1 MASLFRY
8 DSTEAAVRARGEKE
22 HTGRKWALD
31 RSSIFAQID
40 AFVQRCHEGQKQFAR
55 RGPGGVTAD
64 LPVFGGAHG
73 SEVATQILMIQ
84 SSYEKEISRLRYVD
98 CH

>member
-1 MASLFRY
+1 MMTTCCACKRSPR
-8 DSTEAAVRARGEKE
+8 
-22 HTGRKWALD
+22 
-31 RSSIFAQID
+31 RSSHVAQID
-40 AFVQRCHEGQKQFAR
+40 SFVQRCHNLQEVCEGQKQFAR

-84 SSYEKEISRLRYVD
+84 STYEKEISRLRCVD
-98 CH
+98 GH